1 MKNNQISVR
10 ATIDFMFDTDP
21 DLTVSELLAE
31 LEDRIRMGEFFPHD
45 VIRLSIE
52 TPQHINE

>member
-1 MKNNQISVR
+1 MKNERITVR
-10 ATIDFMFDTDP
+10 ATIDFSFSTDP

-52 TPQHINE
+52 TPQTVNE